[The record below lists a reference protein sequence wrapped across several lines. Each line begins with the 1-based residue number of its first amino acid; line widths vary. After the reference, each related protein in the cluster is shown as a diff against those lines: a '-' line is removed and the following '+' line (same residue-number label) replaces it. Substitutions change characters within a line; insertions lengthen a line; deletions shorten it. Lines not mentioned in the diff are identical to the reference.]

1 MAYSIL
7 IVDDDRTFV
16 EELKSALQW
25 NRLRITEVYTA
36 FSVREAIAFLSK
48 TKADIVL
55 CDIEMP
61 GGNGLQLLKWIR
73 ENHASME
80 CIVLSS
86 YAEFSYAQSALRF
99 DVCDYLLKPIKA
111 KELEETISRVVGLL
125 DARRGWQEEP
135 LETLWAA
142 LFDGAVKQADFT
154 RQAQKHGLTENSSL
168 AILLLRFVPVP
179 GQPVPSHYG
188 RPLVRQAILDLAD
201 QNALQT
207 VVRLSETRW
216 ILVCRATG
224 KDPFPRA
231 PLAAFLDAVEARI
244 GLQVCAYCGEK
255 GTVGQAVSMWEAL
268 CQLEKHTVPDM
279 QRIAQ
284 GVDLPADKTQ
294 RRSFPLKTWKKML
307 VGFGPLTS
315 LEASIRE
322 EMVRVQAEEG
332 WTVNRLTVFLRT
344 CTLML
349 SNYLQSRDMSLEDI
363 IDSEEYD
370 QMETFAVSSLCAT
383 AWFMH
388 KILGIVEGSRDHKSD
403 AITTVPP
410 RAGRYGTDRAALGPR
425 VENLPEG
432 LRHELGQAEV
442 ARGRRAGNSLG
453 HRSEPPDRRGAGRED
468 YDPARGDVRR
478 TLRYPATGRAGIHQL
493 VRGRRGVPQRL
504 LLAPRQG

>member
-255 GTVGQAVSMWEAL
+255 GTVGQAVSMWEGRSASWKSTPFRICRESRRESTCPQTRHSGAL
-268 CQLEKHTVPDM
+268 SP
-279 QRIAQ
+279 
-284 GVDLPADKTQ
+284 
-294 RRSFPLKTWKKML
+294 
-307 VGFGPLTS
+307 
-315 LEASIRE
+315 
-322 EMVRVQAEEG
+322 
-332 WTVNRLTVFLRT
+332 
-344 CTLML
+344 
-349 SNYLQSRDMSLEDI
+349 
-363 IDSEEYD
+363 
-370 QMETFAVSSLCAT
+370 
-383 AWFMH
+383 
-388 KILGIVEGSRDHKSD
+388 
-403 AITTVPP
+403 
-410 RAGRYGTDRAALGPR
+410 
-425 VENLPEG
+425 
-432 LRHELGQAEV
+432 
-442 ARGRRAGNSLG
+442 
-453 HRSEPPDRRGAGRED
+453 
-468 YDPARGDVRR
+468 
-478 TLRYPATGRAGIHQL
+478 
-493 VRGRRGVPQRL
+493 
-504 LLAPRQG
+504 

>member
-216 ILVCRATG
+216 ILVCRAAG

-268 CQLEKHTVPDM
+268 SQLEKL
-279 QRIAQ
+279 I
-284 GVDLPADKTQ
+284 
-294 RRSFPLKTWKKML
+294 RSNR
-307 VGFGPLTS
+307 G
-315 LEASIRE
+315 E
-322 EMVRVQAEEG
+322 E
-332 WTVNRLTVFLRT
+332 
-344 CTLML
+344 TL
-349 SNYLQSRDMSLEDI
+349 
-363 IDSEEYD
+363 
-370 QMETFAVSSLCAT
+370 
-383 AWFMH
+383 
-388 KILGIVEGSRDHKSD
+388 
-403 AITTVPP
+403 
-410 RAGRYGTDRAALGPR
+410 AALGRMYAEISRCEGTSPEYLRHLYCQIIFLFLHEAESHNVRAVTERTDFLLYTAVRQETLAGLWDILRRTAQDYFSALNPSCPDIAVR
-425 VENLPEG
+425 VENYIEAHYRNCG
-432 LRHELGQAEV
+432 LTVQSIAGELGFTNSYLCAAYKKSCGKTVNQRLTEIRLHHAKELLAGTSRRLYEIANAVGYGDGKYFVKLFTREV
-442 ARGRRAGNSLG
+442 GLSPREYRGRHSY
-453 HRSEPPDRRGAGRED
+453 EE
-468 YDPARGDVRR
+468 
-478 TLRYPATGRAGIHQL
+478 
-493 VRGRRGVPQRL
+493 
-504 LLAPRQG
+504 

>member
-179 GQPVPSHYG
+179 GQPAPSHYG

-216 ILVCRATG
+216 ILVCRAAG

-279 QRIAQ
+279 QRIAR

-332 WTVNRLTVFLRT
+332 WTVNRLTVF
-344 CTLML
+344 C
-349 SNYLQSRDMSLEDI
+349 
-363 IDSEEYD
+363 
-370 QMETFAVSSLCAT
+370 
-383 AWFMH
+383 
-388 KILGIVEGSRDHKSD
+388 G
-403 AITTVPP
+403 
-410 RAGRYGTDRAALGPR
+410 
-425 VENLPEG
+425 
-432 LRHELGQAEV
+432 
-442 ARGRRAGNSLG
+442 
-453 HRSEPPDRRGAGRED
+453 
-468 YDPARGDVRR
+468 PAR
-478 TLRYPATGRAGIHQL
+478 
-493 VRGRRGVPQRL
+493 
-504 LLAPRQG
+504 

>member
-216 ILVCRATG
+216 ILVCRAAG

-403 AITTVPP
+403 AITTVCQ
-410 RAGRYGTDRAALGPR
+410 YILD
-425 VENLPEG
+425 NLEED
-432 LRHELGQAEV
+432 LSRKCW
-442 ARGRRAGNSLG
+442 
-453 HRSEPPDRRGAGRED
+453 RSSCSCQKTIFRSSSC
-468 YDPARGDVRR
+468 
-478 TLRYPATGRAGIHQL
+478 
-493 VRGRRGVPQRL
+493 
-504 LLAPRQG
+504 APSG